1 MVVTSNQMKELDPKR
16 SNPLCGPSS
25 PSTVETGCEMLTV
38 AASAPQTTRIPT
50 LPTRNACMFWKVGR
64 SKHLN
69 FTPNS
74 QNILLKSSSADKSQK
89 PVMGR
94 CPGINRVALLPSAL
108 PRQRIELLFDESFY
122 IEASFECRF
131 DHIEV
136 RDGPFS
142 FSPLIN
148 RFCGSASPGLVLS
161 SGRFMWI
168 RFFSDEELEGIGF
181 QVQYSFTAGD
191 QKKYTVTMETPECSA
206 L

>member
-1 MVVTSNQMKELDPKR
+1 MHQTLVHQFPYNCSWSPQTNLTCSNSWVKIWKEQIFFHCCPFSVGIL
-16 SNPLCGPSS
+16 SLNHLCG
-25 PSTVETGCEMLTV
+25 STCD
-38 AASAPQTTRIPT
+38 
-50 LPTRNACMFWKVGR
+50 
-64 SKHLN
+64 
-69 FTPNS
+69 TP
-74 QNILLKSSSADKSQK
+74 
-89 PVMGR
+89 P
-94 CPGINRVALLPSAL
+94 ALLPSAL
-108 PRQRIELLFDESFY
+108 PRQRIELLFDQTFY

-191 QKKYTVTMETPECSA
+191 YKTQWDGLLIAVWQNVTTD
-206 L
+206 LLR